1 MRQEN
6 ICIIEIKSC
15 IISSCGDKSSL
26 FTISISLSFDFK
38 NLSNQSKPNF
48 YLNTYQYIFINYFLS
63 HFKIYILNF
72 IFYSYIFEDYYIT
85 FLECLQVKN
94 RRVKIV
100 LYKNKM
106 CAIISNVKKI
116 K

>member
-1 MRQEN
+1 MWQEN
-6 ICIIEIKSC
+6 ISIIEIKSC
-15 IISSCGDKSSL
+15 TISFCGDKSSL
-26 FTISISLSFDFK
+26 FTISIALPFDFK

-63 HFKIYILNF
+63 PFKIYILNF
-72 IFYSYIFEDYYIT
+72 IFCSYIFEHYYIT
-85 FLECLQVKN
+85 FLGCLQVKN

-106 CAIISNVKKI
+106 CAIISNIKKI